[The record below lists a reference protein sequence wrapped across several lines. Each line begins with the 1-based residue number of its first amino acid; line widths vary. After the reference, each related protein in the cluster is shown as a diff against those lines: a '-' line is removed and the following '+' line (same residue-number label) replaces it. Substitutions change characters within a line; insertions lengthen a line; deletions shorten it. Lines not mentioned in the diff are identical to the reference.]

1 MRVLVLTDGFPPDFF
16 GGFEVSANLI
26 SRQLA
31 KDGFDV
37 TVLSRAS
44 TPSPEDVDT
53 NFRVIRLWKERYN
66 RKDFVKIPKK
76 FHGWMEISA
85 RFGNGSANLPLL
97 LDHLA
102 SNQYDVVL
110 AFALEKSGAS
120 LATAA
125 AQHGLPVVWSIGDY
139 WLYERL
145 KTEGESKLAR
155 LNRATWMRA
164 NISRELSSPFR
175 YVVYNCDNIRQHFA
189 QAGVVADYTW
199 IIFRSCPIPESVLP
213 YDSPKRS
220 GNFLMVNQLFPHK
233 GVHVALDAVSQLIRQ
248 RGHEDWKLEVVGTG
262 DEEYRNELQ
271 RQIKEFEIEDRVILH
286 GRLPHDEAL
295 AKMRTCR
302 ALIHAA
308 LWDEPFG
315 RVTME
320 ALAQGAPLISADSGA
335 VYEVPTEA
343 CCLIYPRESSQ
354 ALAEHMQRVLDDTN
368 VGSALIERGF
378 ERAKATFRADIETSK
393 YRQVLEAVVAGSV
406 DSMAFAPM
414 PRSIAS
420 TKDSLVQR

>member
-1 MRVLVLTDGFPPDFF
+1 MRVLVLTDGFPPDFV

-31 KDGFDV
+31 RDGFDV
-37 TVLSRAS
+37 TVLSRSAA
-44 TPSPEDVDT
+44 PSPEDNDK

-66 RKDFVKIPKK
+66 RKDFVRIPKK

-85 RFGNGSANLPLL
+85 RFGNGAGNLPLL

-125 AQHGLPVVWSIGDY
+125 ANHGLPVVWSIGDY

-145 KTEGESKLAR
+145 KTDGESRLAR

-164 NISRELSSPFR
+164 NIARELASPFQF
-175 YVVYNCDNIRQHFA
+175 VVYNCDNIRQHFA
-189 QAGVVADYTW
+189 QAGVVADHTW
-199 IIFRSCPIPESVLP
+199 IIFRSCPIPDSVLP
-213 YDSPKRS
+213 FDSSERT

-233 GVHVALDAVSQLIRQ
+233 GVHVAIRAVSELIEQ
-248 RGHEDWKLEVVGTG
+248 RGPEDWKLEVVGTG
-262 DEEYRNELQ
+262 DDAYRNELLA
-271 RQIKEFEIEDRVILH
+271 QIQASKLEDRVILH
-286 GRLPHDEAL
+286 GRLPHQEAL

-320 ALAQGAPLISADSGA
+320 ALAQGAPLVSADSGA
-335 VYEVPTEA
+335 VYEVPTES
-343 CCLIYPRESSQ
+343 CCLIYPRESSE
-354 ALAEHMQRVLDDTN
+354 ALAQHLRTMLDNPDAGKT
-368 VGSALIERGF
+368 LIERGF

-393 YRQVLEAVVAGSV
+393 YRQVLEAVVSGSV
-406 DSMAFAPM
+406 ASMAFKPLSKAE
-414 PRSIAS
+414 AS
-420 TKDSLVQR
+420 SKSSLVER